1 MKKSLFVALATAGMA
16 LFAADAALAHG
27 CHRSCE
33 RGPAGWHRHVG
44 YSCARVA
51 CSPAAHYYGK
61 SWHKKPQC
69 VTKCKGIGPFK
80 SCKTRC
86 G

>member
-1 MKKSLFVALATAGMA
+1 MQKSLFVALATAGMA

-51 CSPAAHYYGK
+51 CSPAAH
-61 SWHKKPQC
+61 
-69 VTKCKGIGPFK
+69 
-80 SCKTRC
+80 
-86 G
+86 